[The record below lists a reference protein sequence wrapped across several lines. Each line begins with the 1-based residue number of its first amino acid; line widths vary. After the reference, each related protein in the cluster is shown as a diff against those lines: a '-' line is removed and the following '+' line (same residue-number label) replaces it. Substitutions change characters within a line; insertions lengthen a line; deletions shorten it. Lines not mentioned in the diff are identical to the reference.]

1 MGETVKKWSGL
12 FLLTLLIGCQQV
24 LTPEVSSQKT
34 KGYTNPVEVAAPG
47 IGNGTVES
55 CADPSTIYA
64 DGYWYTYCTKD
75 PLNDDDVNADGDYN
89 FNNMPI
95 LRSADLVNWTY
106 IGNVFD
112 EGRNFPSYVEPTA
125 GLFAPAIER
134 FNGRYYL
141 YYSITDTKLEARGDD
156 SAIGVATSNSPAGP
170 WVDSG
175 GPVVEPS
182 EAGCCPGSRRATIDP
197 EVVEVGGQKYMFYG
211 SYFGGISARDLS
223 ADGLT
228 TDPASQTQIT
238 IDNRYE
244 APYIVRKNGY
254 YYLFVS
260 ATDCCRGPLTGYAV
274 FAGRSRNVL
283 GPYVDREGVS
293 LLDEEL
299 PEGPSDGR
307 FFARVGGTVVLAQN
321 GNRWVGPGHNAVF
334 QDFSGQWWTTY
345 HAVDRFDPYFQ
356 DAINIFP
363 GGCGPEDPPAE
374 LDRCGDLTKRPLL
387 LDPVDWIDGWPTV
400 RGGNWASDGRQP
412 APAAQPGQKTRYRTE
427 KFREI
432 RLGRLVDRDE
442 FNGSALDRRWNW
454 VREPA
459 AGQVAVEGG
468 LLRFETQD
476 GDLFVDSDNAPVLKR
491 PSVAR
496 EYVVQTR
503 VRLAAPLE
511 KCPDD
516 CRFVQAGLV
525 IYGDDDNFIKLADV
539 SIFNTRQTEFAKEL
553 APVPQGYPRYGNTV
567 VGPPAEWTLLRIV
580 KQIVRGEERYT
591 AYTKRDVPGGEWVR
605 GGTWTH
611 ELGRNA
617 KVSLVSFG
625 GAGYTASFDYVRVY
639 RLR

>member
-1 MGETVKKWSGL
+1 MKFNQVVLSIVTLGL
-12 FLLTLLIGCQQV
+12 LAGCQQV
-24 LTPEVSSQKT
+24 LTPEIGPQTSNR
-34 KGYTNPVEVAAPG
+34 YTNPVAVAAPG

-75 PLNDDDVNADGDYN
+75 PLNDDDVNDEGGYT

-95 LRSADLVNWTY
+95 LRSADLVNWAY

-112 EGRNFPSYVEPTA
+112 DADAPESNYPSYVEPTA

-134 FNGRYYL
+134 LNGKYYL
-141 YYSITDTKLEARGDD
+141 YYSITDTTLEARGDD

-175 GPVVEPS
+175 KPVVEPS

-197 EVVEVGGQKYMFYG
+197 EVVTVGGQKYMFYG
-211 SYFGGISARDLS
+211 SYFGGVSARELS
-223 ADGLT
+223 ADGLST
-228 TDPASQTQIT
+228 TPESQTQIT

-244 APYIVRKNGY
+244 APYIVRKDGY

-274 FAGRSRNVL
+274 FVGRSRGVL

-299 PEGPSDGR
+299 PERPSDGR

-345 HAVDRFDPYFQ
+345 HAVDRFDPYFAR
-356 DAINIFP
+356 DP
-363 GGCGPEDPPAE
+363 GF
-374 LDRCGDLTKRPLL
+374 TKRPLL
-387 LDPVDWIDGWPTV
+387 LDPVDWVDGWPTV
-400 RGGNWASDGRQP
+400 RGGNWASDSRQP
-412 APAAQPGQKTRYRTE
+412 APAAHPGDRSRYRTE
-427 KFREI
+427 RFRGV
-432 RLGRLVDRDE
+432 RLGNLIDRDE
-442 FNGSALDRRWNW
+442 FNGSALDRRWRW

-459 AGQVAVEGG
+459 ADQAALEDG
-468 LLRFETQD
+468 LLRFNTQE
-476 GDLFVDSDNAPVLKR
+476 GDLFEGQNNAPVLAR

-496 EYVVQTR
+496 EYVLETR
-503 VRLAAPLE
+503 VRLDAPLE

-525 IYGDDDNFIKLADV
+525 VYGDDDNFVKLADV

-553 APVPQGYPRYGNTV
+553 FPVPPEYPRYGNTV
-567 VGPPAEWTLLRIV
+567 AGPPADWTLLRIV
-580 KQIVRGEERYT
+580 KQVVRGEERYT
-591 AYTKRDVPGGEWVR
+591 AYTKRDVPSGRWVR

-611 ELGRNA
+611 ELGRDA
-617 KVSLVSFG
+617 EVGLISFG